1 MLLLGQ
7 KQKQGIGLAR
17 NGNSMILGGLEAL
30 LGRFIIKKGGIHVLL
45 WVGDLWVKSTK
56 TTDDDKAWEEIKK
69 FIEKFK

>member
-1 MLLLGQ
+1 
-7 KQKQGIGLAR
+7 
-17 NGNSMILGGLEAL
+17 MILGGLEAL
-30 LGRFIIKKGGIHVLL
+30 LGRLILKKGGIHVIL